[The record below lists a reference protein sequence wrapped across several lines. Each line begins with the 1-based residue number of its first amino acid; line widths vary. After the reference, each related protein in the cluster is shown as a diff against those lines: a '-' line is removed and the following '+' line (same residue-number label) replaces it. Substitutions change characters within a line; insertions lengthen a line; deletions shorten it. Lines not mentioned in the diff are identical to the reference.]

1 MSWKENGLRLA
12 KGMHWMGRPVSSLSP
27 AELVAALAIATN
39 MQAQQREHHAR
50 ERAFLQELSWRRR

>member
-27 AELVAALAIATN
+27 AELVAALGLC
-39 MQAQQREHHAR
+39 AQQNIDQR
-50 ERAFLQELSWRRR
+50 ERHATERRFLHDVARRP